1 MKTLGSRIRVLR
13 KDKKLTQ
20 VNVAKAVGVSSVS
33 VVQWEQDANKPSGN
47 NLIALAKALDCDPHW
62 LLHGE
67 ETKRTQAT
75 SQKQLSVTEQP
86 PSQIN
91 FVELDFYDVEV
102 SAGHGAL
109 VIQEEKDNSIV
120 FSREF
125 IDKELGV
132 NASNVFLMPVK
143 GDSMIP
149 TLKNKAMIM
158 VNKIEEFSGDGIYV
172 FRFDGQLMVKRLQ
185 FTKHGLNVVSDNAI
199 IYPAWEL
206 TRTELKTEDFEIIG
220 EVIWSGQRM

>member
-1 MKTLGSRIRVLR
+1 MDTNKKLVINQIEDL
-13 KDKKLTQ
+13 KKLTGTTKVVDLANALGIARNTVQ
-20 VNVAKAVGVSSVS
+20 NWKIRGKIPEVIMLKAQQIADEKGYVSK
-33 VVQWEQDANKPSGN
+33 EN
-47 NLIALAKALDCDPHW
+47 N
-62 LLHGE
+62 
-67 ETKRTQAT
+67 
-75 SQKQLSVTEQP
+75 
-86 PSQIN
+86 N